1 MGCGDS
7 NVFNNVEIGENVMAE
22 IQLIRELINYGAL
35 GIFSGLMAW
44 YIMYTK
50 KDHRKERKEWQKT
63 FEKLNNSMVKA
74 FNKNTKVMEK
84 HNNVVSDL
92 KGILQT
98 GKNKK

>member
-1 MGCGDS
+1 MGS
-7 NVFNNVEIGENVMAE
+7 HNANVFSYVETGENAMAE

-35 GIFSGLMAW
+35 GVFSGLMAW

-50 KDHRKERKEWQKT
+50 KDHRKERTEWQKMI
-63 FEKLNNSMVKA
+63 EKLNNNMVKA

-92 KGILQT
+92 RNILQT
-98 GKNKK
+98 GKKDK